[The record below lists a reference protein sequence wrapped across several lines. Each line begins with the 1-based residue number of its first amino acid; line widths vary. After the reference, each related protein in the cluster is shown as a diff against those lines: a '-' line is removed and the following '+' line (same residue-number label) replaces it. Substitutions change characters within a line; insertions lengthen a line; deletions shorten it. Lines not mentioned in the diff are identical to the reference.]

1 MNKLMATMGLIAVF
15 GITGCDNR
23 ETGATA
29 GEHLGKRPSRRV
41 QILKMQLCSR
51 C

>member
-1 MNKLMATMGLIAVF
+1 MNKLMAAMGLIAVF

-29 GEHLGKRPSRRV
+29 GEHLGKAAEQAGS
-41 QILKMQLCSR
+41 
-51 C
+51 